1 MSDATMRVLVTG
13 GSGLLGRAVMKVF
26 KEKNWNV
33 LGTAFSRVGQGLVK
47 CDLTDSSSVKALID
61 KEKPDFIIHAA
72 AERAPD
78 AVENRYEETRKLN
91 VAASGH
97 LAAVA
102 KRCGSKLIYI
112 STDYVFDGTS
122 PPYRETDTCNPL
134 NKYGQTKLDGEKAI
148 LKEDPSA
155 CILRVPIL
163 YGPVEK
169 VDESAVTCL
178 LPLLQSKVSKK
189 VSHYEKRYPVHVRDV
204 ALILRDLVSAIS
216 KDKEISGIFQ
226 WSGKEQLTKYDM
238 IVAMSRVLS
247 LCHDHITPDP
257 NPAPGAPR
265 PYDAHMDSSRLESL
279 GISHHTAF
287 DVGIKECLSPWL
299 V

>member
-1 MSDATMRVLVTG
+1 MSEATVRVLVTG

-47 CDLTDSSSVKALID
+47 CDLTDSSSVEVLIE

-122 PPYRETDTCNPL
+122 PPYRETDTCHPL

-178 LPLLQSKVSKK
+178 LPLLQSNVSKK

-204 ALILRDLVSAIS
+204 ALILRDLISAIS
-216 KDKEISGIFQ
+216 KDKEINGIFQ

-238 IVAMSRVLS
+238 IVAMGRVLS
-247 LCHDHITPDP
+247 LSHDHITPDP
-257 NPAPGAPR
+257 NAAPGAPR
-265 PYDAHMDSSRLESL
+265 PYDAQMDSSRLESL

>member
-1 MSDATMRVLVTG
+1 MSEVAVRVLVTG
-13 GSGLLGRAVMKVF
+13 GSGLLGRAIMKVF
-26 KEKNWNV
+26 TEINWNV
-33 LGTAFSRVGQGLVK
+33 VGTAFSRVGQGLVK
-47 CDLTDSSSVKALID
+47 CDLTDSSSVEALIE

-97 LAAVA
+97 LAALA

-122 PPYRETDTCNPL
+122 PPYRETDACNPL

-148 LKEDPSA
+148 LEEDPSA
-155 CILRVPIL
+155 CVLRVPIL
-163 YGPVEK
+163 YGPVER

-178 LPLLQSKVSKK
+178 LPLLQLKASKK

-204 ALILRDLVSAIS
+204 ALILRDLVKAIT
-216 KDKEISGIFQ
+216 KDREIKGIFQ

-247 LCHDHITPDP
+247 LPHDHIAPDP
-257 NPAPGAPR
+257 SPAPGAPR
-265 PYDAHMDSSRLESL
+265 SYEARMDSSRLESL
-279 GISHHTAF
+279 GISYHTDF
-287 DVGIKECLSPWL
+287 DVGIKECLTPW
-299 V
+299 VV

>member
-1 MSDATMRVLVTG
+1 MSDATVRVLVTG

-33 LGTAFSRVGQGLVK
+33 LGTAFSRVSQGLVK
-47 CDLTDSSSVKALID
+47 CDLTDSSSVEVLID

-97 LAAVA
+97 LAAIA

-122 PPYRETDTCNPL
+122 PPYRETDACNPL

-178 LPLLQSKVSKK
+178 LPLLQSNVSKK

-204 ALILRDLVSAIS
+204 ALVLRDLVSAIS
-216 KDKEISGIFQ
+216 KDKEINGIFQ

-238 IVAMSRVLS
+238 IVAMARVLS
-247 LCHDHITPDP
+247 LPHDHITPDP

-265 PYDAHMDSSRLESL
+265 PHDAQMDSSRLESL